1 MLGWYACL
9 CTHVTHT
16 GSEGTG
22 GSGGRS
28 SVELNGAAAVA
39 AAARATELSTF
50 PIGQKSVAG
59 PRDSEL
65 EALYE
70 TESPAS
76 RFANKEQ

>member
-9 CTHVTHT
+9 YSYIDAFTDRWCC
-16 GSEGTG
+16 
-22 GSGGRS
+22 GRS
-28 SVELNGAAAVA
+28 SFELNGAA

-50 PIGQKSVAG
+50 PIGQKSEAG